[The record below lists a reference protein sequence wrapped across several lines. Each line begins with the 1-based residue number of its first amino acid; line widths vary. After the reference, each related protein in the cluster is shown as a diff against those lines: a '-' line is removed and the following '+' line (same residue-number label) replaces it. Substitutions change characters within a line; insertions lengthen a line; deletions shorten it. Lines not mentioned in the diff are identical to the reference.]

1 MPSLFPIGVDT
12 AGDCGQVIQ
21 KAQQAYDKSAKQE
34 HKIAQA
40 LGEARHKHDLAV
52 AGENKAEHDL
62 SVRAVLE

>member
-1 MPSLFPIGVDT
+1 
-12 AGDCGQVIQ
+12 VIQ
-21 KAQQAYDKSAKQE
+21 KAQQAYDKAAKQE

-62 SVRAVLE
+62 SVRMVEVTTYQSCISPPA